1 MSAHSPL
8 SSTATALHD
17 AALSPVRALLLL
29 SAVSFTGFTSL
40 SAQTSPSA
48 AAYAAPAETSLV
60 AETLPGLAFGPLTE
74 RFVPASYRSSSDSLA
89 SSPGAADLFTGSPIS
104 SSSPAPRSG
113 VGAIRGGGAIPSA
126 QLKPFSTFAVEASV
140 GINGVGVDVA
150 TPLARH
156 FNLRVGGGFF
166 SYSDSFV
173 EQGANVDAKL
183 QLHSG
188 HALLDWFPF
197 RSGFRVSPLLVFANN
212 NNARGTV
219 IVPAGST
226 ITLNGSNYISS
237 TTDPL
242 HGSGSIDFRKVAPGL
257 TAGFGNLISRSGKH
271 LSFPVEIGFYY
282 VGQPTLKVAFTG
294 SACDPTVPASIGC
307 ESVDQDSDFQK
318 SLAAFKARNNN
329 NLSYASF
336 FPVFSTGVGYRF

>member
-1 MSAHSPL
+1 MSVHSSF
-8 SSTATALHD
+8 SSTATAPH
-17 AALSPVRALLLL
+17 AAAFSCVRTLLLL
-29 SAVSFTGFTSL
+29 SAVSFTGFTAL
-40 SAQTSPSA
+40 SAQT
-48 AAYAAPAETSLV
+48 TSSTVYSSSTQTFLD
-60 AETLPGLAFGPLTE
+60 AETLPGLAFGPLSE
-74 RFVPASYRSSSDSLA
+74 RFLPAPYRSSSDSLA
-89 SSPGAADLFTGSPIS
+89 GPSDAADLFTGSAIPS
-104 SSSPAPRSG
+104 SSAAPRSG
-113 VGAIRGGGAIPSA
+113 IGATRSGGALPSA

-166 SYSDSFV
+166 SYSDTWV

-197 RSGFRVSPLLVFANN
+197 RTGFRVSPLLVFANN

-219 IVPAGST
+219 LVPAGST

-257 TAGFGNLISRSGKH
+257 TAGFGNLIPRSGKH
-271 LSFPVEIGFYY
+271 FSFPVEIGFYY

-307 ESVDQDSDFQK
+307 ESVDQDSDFQQ

-336 FPVFSTGVGYRF
+336 FPVFSTGIGYRF